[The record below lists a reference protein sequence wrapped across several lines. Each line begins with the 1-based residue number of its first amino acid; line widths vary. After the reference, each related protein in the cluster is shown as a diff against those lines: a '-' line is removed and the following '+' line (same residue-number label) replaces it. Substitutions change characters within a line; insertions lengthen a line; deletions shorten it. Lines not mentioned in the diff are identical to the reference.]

1 MSEIYFYKGQKN
13 VLADKSDEEAKEE
26 IQKELLQVFD
36 VKNLSFLFGA
46 GCSSHVRDDGT
57 EQGIPVMAPMAKEYY
72 ATLEPKN
79 KTYLQKTIKINIEHS
94 NYKTNLEKF
103 LEVLFSYKY
112 LMECRKNEKE
122 LKKVQALIQKTKDF
136 IFEKCTNR
144 HDSVITI
151 YEQFYKK
158 LVYRDKNLTKTNIFT
173 TNYDL
178 FNERALDQLG
188 IIFSNGFSGV
198 INRYFNPAVFNYA
211 FAEQMDLS
219 NNKWNVIDN
228 FIYLYKLHGSISWI
242 EDESTKHLFKIK
254 ELQKPVKDDKNVMI
268 YPTPVKQNASFGS
281 PYSDLFREFQ
291 KKLMISNNILITV
304 GYSFSD
310 EHINNLIYQALTIPA
325 FRLIIVGS
333 LKKYKDENKE
343 EFYNNNIKKLYDL
356 NDPRIWII
364 GETERWED
372 GKLKTPIH
380 FFNRFVNEMLPS
392 IDQENIEKS
401 VQKVLDNLFAQQEQ
415 VPSDD
420 S

>member
-1 MSEIYFYKGQKN
+1 MSEIYFYKGQKDI
-13 VLADKSDEEAKEE
+13 LAEKSEEEAKEE

-46 GCSSHVRDDGT
+46 GCSSHVEDGA
-57 EQGIPVMAPMAKEYY
+57 ELGIPVMAPMAEEYY
-72 ATLEPKN
+72 ATLEPED
-79 KTYLQKTIKINIEHS
+79 KTYLTDTIKIDITYA

-112 LMECRKNEKE
+112 LMECRNDMVE
-122 LKKVQALIQKTKDF
+122 LAKVQSLIQKTKEF
-136 IFEKCTNR
+136 IFEKCTNK
-144 HDSVITI
+144 HDTVIGI

-198 INRYFNPAVFNYA
+198 IDRYFNPAVFNYA

-242 EDESTKHLFKIK
+242 EDEDTKHLFKIK
-254 ELQKPVKDDKNVMI
+254 ELQEPVMDDKNVMI

-291 KKLMISNNILITV
+291 KKLMVSNNILITV

-325 FRLIIVGS
+325 FRLIIIGNV
-333 LKKYKDENKE
+333 EAI
-343 EFYNNNIKKLYDL
+343 NIKKLFEL

-364 GETERWED
+364 GEKEQWED
-372 GKLKTPIH
+372 NGSLTKTPIH
-380 FFNRFVNEMLPS
+380 FFKRFVEEMLPS

-401 VQKVLDNLFAQQEQ
+401 VQKVLDNLFTQQEQ
-415 VPSDD
+415 VPNDD

>member
-1 MSEIYFYKGQKN
+1 MSDIYFFKGQKDI
-13 VLADKSDEEAKEE
+13 LIDKSDEEAKAE

-46 GCSSHVRDDGT
+46 GCSSHVENG
-57 EQGIPVMAPMAKEYY
+57 EELGIPVMAPMAEKYY
-72 ATLEPKN
+72 STGLSTED
-79 KTYLQKTIKINIEHS
+79 KTYLGDTIGIDIED
-94 NYKTNLEKF
+94 NDYKRNLEKF

-112 LMECRKNEKE
+112 LMECRKNEAE
-122 LKKVQALIQKTKDF
+122 LKKIQVLIEKTKKF
-136 IFEKCTNR
+136 IFEKCTNQ
-144 HDSVITI
+144 DEPVIAI
-151 YEQFYKK
+151 YEQFYRK
-158 LVYRDKNLTKTNIFT
+158 LVYRDKNLTKINIFT

-198 INRYFNPAVFNYA
+198 IDRYFNPAVFNYA

-228 FIYLYKLHGSISWI
+228 FIYLYKLHGSINWI

-254 ELQKPVKDDKNVMI
+254 ELQKPDMDDKNVMI

-291 KKLMISNNILITV
+291 KKLMVSNNILITV

-325 FRLIIVGS
+325 FRLIIIGNS
-333 LKKYKDENKE
+333 EAP
-343 EFYNNNIKKLYDL
+343 NIKKLFDL
-356 NDPRIWII
+356 NDPRIWIV
-364 GETERWED
+364 GEKESWGED
-372 GKLKTPIH
+372 GKLSKTPIH
-380 FFNRFVNEMLPS
+380 FFKRFVEEMLPS

-401 VQKVLDNLFAQQEQ
+401 VQKVLDNLFAQQER
-415 VPSDD
+415 VPNDD

>member
-1 MSEIYFYKGQKN
+1 MIYKGHNAMSDLYFYKGQKN
-13 VLADKSDEEAKEE
+13 ILEEKDKETSITT
-26 IQKELLQVFD
+26 IQQELLQILD
-36 VKNLSFLFGA
+36 VQNLSFLFGA
-46 GCSSHVRDDGT
+46 GCSSHVLEGN
-57 EQGIPVMAPMAKEYY
+57 EVGIPVMAPMAKEFYD
-72 ATLEPKN
+72 TLAPDEN
-79 KTYLQKTIKINIEHS
+79 QYLTNTIKINIGDDV
-94 NYKTNLEKF
+94 YKYNLEKF

-112 LMECRKNEKE
+112 LMECREDVSE
-122 LKKVQALIQKTKDF
+122 ITLVVALIEKTKEF
-136 IFEKCTNR
+136 IFNKCMCA
-144 HDSVITI
+144 HEEVLKI
-151 YEQFYKK
+151 YEQFYRK

-198 INRYFNPAVFNYA
+198 IERYFNPAVFNYA

-228 FIYLYKLHGSISWI
+228 FIYLYKLHGSISWF
-242 EDESTKHLFKIK
+242 EDSNSKHLFKIK
-254 ELQKPVKDDKNVMI
+254 ELQEPIFTDTNVMI

-291 KKLMISNNILITV
+291 KKLMISNNILVTV

-325 FRLIIVGS
+325 FRLIIIGN
-333 LKKYKDENKE
+333 KDAK
-343 EFYNNNIKKLYDL
+343 NIKKLYEL
-356 NDPRIWII
+356 NDPRVWIV
-364 GETERWED
+364 GEVEKWEED
-372 GKLKTPIH
+372 KLLETPIH
-380 FFNRFVNEMLPS
+380 FFNRFVDEILPN

-401 VQKVLDNLFAQQEQ
+401 VQKVLETLLTQDEKI
-415 VPSDD
+415 PDD

>member
-1 MSEIYFYKGQKN
+1 MSDIYFYKGQKN
-13 VLADKSDEEAKEE
+13 LLKDKEEKAAIEE

-36 VKNLSFLFGA
+36 VQNLSFLFGA
-46 GCSSHVRDDGT
+46 GCSSHVVDGT
-57 EQGIPVMAPMAKEYY
+57 ETGIPVMAPMAEEFYGK
-72 ATLEPKN
+72 LEDEDKA
-79 KTYLQKTIKINIEHS
+79 YLTDTIKIKIEDDL
-94 NYKTNLEKF
+94 YKYNLEKF
-103 LEVLFSYKY
+103 LEVLFSYRY
-112 LMECRKNEKE
+112 LMECRSDETE
-122 LKKVQALIQKTKDF
+122 LKKINSFIQKTKKF
-136 IFEKCTNR
+136 IFEKCVCS
-144 HDSVITI
+144 HEDVIKI
-151 YEQFYKK
+151 YEQFYRK
-158 LVYRDKNLTKTNIFT
+158 LVYRDKNLAKTNIFT

-198 INRYFNPAVFNYA
+198 IERYFNPAVFHYA

-242 EDESTKHLFKIK
+242 EDEHSKHLFKIK
-254 ELQKPVKDDKNVMI
+254 ELQAPTFTDKNVMI

-291 KKLMISNNILITV
+291 KKLMLNNNILITV

-325 FRLIIVGS
+325 FRLIIVGNV
-333 LKKYKDENKE
+333 KTK
-343 EFYNNNIKKLYDL
+343 NIEKLFEL

-364 GETERWED
+364 GETEAWSS
-372 GKLKTPIH
+372 GSLVTTPLH
-380 FFNRFVNEMLPS
+380 FFNRFVDEMLPS
-392 IDQENIEKS
+392 VDQENIEKS
-401 VQKVLDNLFAQQEQ
+401 VQKVIESLLTKNEE
-415 VPSDD
+415 VPSHD